1 MRFNLIFFISSLV
14 VLFYS
19 CGFANQAGQN
29 AFKIASRSG
38 AGDGDTPTL
47 KSRIL
52 DNPQLAEEDCED
64 NDRCKETCG
73 DVYPDRDSRKDCYSL
88 NIQQVSNIE
97 NVFYALVNATP
108 DELEDIDADHLE
120 DYLKIG
126 LDSWK
131 ERVIEKQSGK
141 YTRFSNIL
149 KWIVTEEKDV
159 IPLLEREDSKNEIL
173 EQIVLNYCDVEDG
186 RCKNTDSANP
196 HEATA
201 TSAHNNFP
209 IGACALKITGTK
221 PGDSDRFPPTP
232 DCGGTSSPFY
242 CPALGSS
249 NFADYSIYY
258 NITNTTEAVVAEGK
272 REFSTNNAKK
282 GVVFDY
288 ESDNG
293 GLYYCSTVM
302 EDDEGDSL
310 PGCDNRP
317 IALNH
322 RCTTLTHK
330 KLAEIEDDDNKELF
344 MSLVGV
350 GRVFFNHAA
359 ENTKP
364 SAFALGHKLLEKAC
378 DNRDRDSLIQCM
390 SVFYCWLNAH
400 NEDHDDKL
408 VDDDDHKDIASDSSS
423 FLNNSDLQEK
433 IELDTDDLKQCD
445 YSSNSFTGI

>member
-14 VLFYS
+14 VLCYS

-38 AGDGDTPTL
+38 AGDGETPTL

-73 DVYPDRDSRKDCYSL
+73 DMYPDRDSRKDCYSL

-97 NVFYALVNATP
+97 NVFYALVNA
-108 DELEDIDADHLE
+108 DSEELKDIDADHLE

-126 LDSWK
+126 LDSWL

-141 YTRFSNIL
+141 YPRFSNIL

-159 IPLLEREDSKNEIL
+159 IPLLEREDSQNEIL
-173 EQIVLNYCDVEDG
+173 EQIVLNYCDVKEDG
-186 RCKNTDSANP
+186 RCEYDKSANP
-196 HEATA
+196 HEESPTPN
-201 TSAHNNFP
+201 HNNFP
-209 IGACALKITGTK
+209 TGSCALKITGTK
-221 PGDSDRFPPTP
+221 PGNDDRFPPTP
-232 DCGGTSSPFY
+232 DCSSSPYY
-242 CPALGSS
+242 CPILSS
-249 NFADYSIYY
+249 SHFADYSIFHV
-258 NITNTTEAVVAEGK
+258 TDDTESGVFAEGERK
-272 REFSTNNAKK
+272 FDYSNKK
-282 GVVFDY
+282 SGVVFDY
-288 ESDNG
+288 ANAG
-293 GLYYCSTVM
+293 GLYYCSRPSTQP
-302 EDDEGDSL
+302 
-310 PGCDNRP
+310 PGNCPDVTPDNTKT
-317 IALNH
+317 
-322 RCTTLTHK
+322 CTTLTHK
-330 KLAEIEDDDNKELF
+330 KLAEIEDDDNKKLF

-400 NEDHDDKL
+400 NKEHENKL
-408 VDDDDHKDIASDSSS
+408 VDDDDHKDIASGATEKS
-423 FLNNSDLQEK
+423 FLENNDIKAKIDLRV
-433 IELDTDDLKQCD
+433 TDLEQCD
-445 YSSNSFTGI
+445 YSSNSFTKL